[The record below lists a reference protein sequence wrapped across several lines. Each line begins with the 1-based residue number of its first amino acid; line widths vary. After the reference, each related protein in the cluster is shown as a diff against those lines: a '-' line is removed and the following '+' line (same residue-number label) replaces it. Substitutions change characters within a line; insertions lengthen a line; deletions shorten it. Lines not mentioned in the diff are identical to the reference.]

1 MIFSSASPY
10 ITNTLEIMKLSKYR
24 RSTLLLA
31 GCLSLGLVLQAQT
44 KKRLIDEV
52 NPFIGT
58 TNYGTTNPG
67 AVLPNGLMSVT
78 PFNVMGSKE
87 YNKTDKDDRW
97 WSTPYTAE
105 NKFFT
110 GFSHVNLSGVGCP
123 ELGSILISASSGEL
137 DVDYKHYGSPM
148 SRESAKPGYYRTTL
162 DKYQIQAEVTATL
175 RSALASFTFDK
186 GGKSHILVN
195 LGQGLTNES
204 GATVRFLND
213 STIVGSKLM
222 GTFCYNPQAVFNQY
236 FAIRIS
242 RRAPQAGYWK
252 MQPAMHGVE
261 AEWDKDNGKYKLY
274 PTYRREMS
282 GNDVGVWFSF
292 DTKPG
297 EKIYVQTGVSFVNEQ
312 NALLNLNTEQPTL
325 DFAATRAKA
334 EEAWEKALSVIEAE
348 GGTPEERTVFYTS
361 LYHLQIH
368 PNILQD
374 VNGEYPQMGSLKVA
388 KTSHDRYTVY
398 SLWDT
403 YRNVHPLLSL
413 LYPRKQLAMVQT
425 MLDMYKESGWLPKWE
440 LYGQETFTMEGD
452 PAIIVINDTWQRGIR
467 DFDTKLAYEAMLRG
481 ATTPGKDNKL
491 RPDFDDYASR
501 GYVPLREKFDNSVS
515 HALEYYIADWNLSQF
530 ASALGKKKDAQLFAR
545 RASGYKHYYDKE
557 SGLLR
562 PILPDGKFIT
572 PFHPT
577 LGRDFEPNPG
587 FHEGNSWNYS
597 FYIPHDIYG
606 LAKLMGGE
614 RKFVDKLQSVFDKDN
629 YDPANEPD
637 IAYPYLFT
645 YFPKE
650 AWRTQR
656 LTRELLSKL
665 YHNTTGGIPGND
677 DTGAMSAWAIYTML
691 GFYPDC
697 PGSTS
702 YALTTPTFDRVTIHL
717 DKKYY
722 SQPTLV
728 IEKKAAPQGGSEKG
742 AYFRSF
748 ELGNKLYKNVY
759 RLDHKAMTEGGK
771 LTFFTEDK
779 AH

>member
-1 MIFSSASPY
+1 
-10 ITNTLEIMKLSKYR
+10 MKLSKYR

-67 AVLPNGLMSVT
+67 VVLPNGLMSVT

-297 EKIYVQTGVSFVNEQ
+297 EKIYVQTGVSFVSEQ

-334 EEAWEKALSVIEAE
+334 EEAWEKALSVIEVE

-388 KTSHDRYTVY
+388 KTGHDRYTVY

-467 DFDTKLAYEAMLRG
+467 NFDTKLAYEAMLRG

-656 LTRELLSKL
+656 LTRELLPKL

-759 RLDHKAMTEGGK
+759 RLDHKAITEGGK

>member
-1 MIFSSASPY
+1 
-10 ITNTLEIMKLSKYR
+10 MKLSKYR

-31 GCLSLGLVLQAQT
+31 GGLGLGLVLQAQT

-656 LTRELLSKL
+656 LTRELLPKL

>member
-1 MIFSSASPY
+1 
-10 ITNTLEIMKLSKYR
+10 MKLSKYR

-31 GCLSLGLVLQAQT
+31 GCLSLGLMLQAQT

-204 GATVRFLND
+204 GAMVRFLND

-297 EKIYVQTGVSFVNEQ
+297 EKIYVQTGVSFVSEQ

-334 EEAWEKALSVIEAE
+334 EEAWEKALSVIEVE

-467 DFDTKLAYEAMLRG
+467 GFDTKLAYEAMLRG

-491 RPDFDDYASR
+491 RPDFDDYVSR

-656 LTRELLSKL
+656 LTRELLPKL

-771 LTFFTEDK
+771 LIFFTEDK
-779 AH
+779 AN

>member
-1 MIFSSASPY
+1 
-10 ITNTLEIMKLSKYR
+10 MKLSKYR

-297 EKIYVQTGVSFVNEQ
+297 EKIYVQTGVSFVSEQ

-325 DFAATRAKA
+325 DFAATRARA
-334 EEAWEKALSVIEAE
+334 EEAWEKALSVIEVE

-656 LTRELLSKL
+656 LTRELLPKL

-722 SQPTLV
+722 GQPTLV

-759 RLDHKAMTEGGK
+759 RLDHKTMTEGGK
-771 LTFFTEDK
+771 LIFFTEDK
-779 AH
+779 TY

>member
-1 MIFSSASPY
+1 
-10 ITNTLEIMKLSKYR
+10 MKLPKYR
-24 RSTLLLA
+24 SWSLLLA
-31 GCLSLGLVLQAQT
+31 TYLSVGVGLQAQT

-52 NPFIGT
+52 NPFIGS
-58 TNYGTTNPG
+58 TNFGTTNPG

-87 YNKTDKDDRW
+87 YNKTDKDERW
-97 WSTPYTAE
+97 WSTPYTAD

-123 ELGSILISASSGEL
+123 ELGSILISASSGDL
-137 DVDYKHYGSPM
+137 DVNYKHYGSPM
-148 SRESAKPGYYRTTL
+148 SREEAKPGYYRTTL

-175 RSALASFTFDK
+175 RTSLASFTFDR

-213 STIVGSKLM
+213 STLVGSKLM

-242 RRAPQAGYWK
+242 RTAPQSGYWK
-252 MQPAMHGVE
+252 MQPPMVGVE
-261 AEWDKDNGKYKLY
+261 AEWDHDHGKYKLY

-282 GNDVGVWFSF
+282 GSDIGVWFSF
-292 DTKPG
+292 ETKPG
-297 EKIYVQTGVSFVNEQ
+297 EKIYVQTGVSFVSEE
-312 NALLNLNTEQPTL
+312 NALLNLNTEQPKL
-325 DFAATRAKA
+325 DFAGTRARA
-334 EEAWEKALSVIEAE
+334 EEAWEKALSVIEVE

-374 VNGEYPQMGSLKVA
+374 VNGEYPQMGSLKTA

-413 LYPRKQLAMVQT
+413 LYPQKQLAMVQT

-452 PAIIVINDTWQRGIR
+452 PAIVVLNDTWQRGIR
-467 DFDTKLAYEAMLRG
+467 DFDTQLAYEAMLRG

-530 ASALGKKKDAQLFAR
+530 ATALGKKKDAQLFAR
-545 RASGYKHYYDKE
+545 RAAGYKHYYDRE
-557 SGLLR
+557 TGLLR
-562 PILPDGKFIT
+562 PILPDGKFLT
-572 PFHPT
+572 PFSPT

-597 FYIPHDIYG
+597 FYVPHDIYG

-656 LTRELLSKL
+656 LTRELLKKH

-677 DTGAMSAWAIYTML
+677 DTGAMSAWAIYSML

-702 YALTTPTFDRVTIHL
+702 YALTTPIFDRVTIHL

-722 SQPTLV
+722 AQPTLV
-728 IEKKAAPQGGSEKG
+728 IEKQAAPAGGSKTG
-742 AYFRSF
+742 GYFQSF

-759 RLDHKAMTEGGK
+759 RLEHKALVDAGK
-771 LTFFTEDK
+771 LTFLTTEQ
-779 AH
+779 AR

>member
-1 MIFSSASPY
+1 
-10 ITNTLEIMKLSKYR
+10 MKLSKYR
-24 RSTLLLA
+24 RSTPLLA

-186 GGKSHILVN
+186 GGKSHVLVN

-297 EKIYVQTGVSFVNEQ
+297 EKIYVQTGVSFVSEQ

-334 EEAWEKALSVIEAE
+334 EEAWEKALSVIEVE

-413 LYPRKQLAMVQT
+413 LYPHKQLAMVQT

-656 LTRELLSKL
+656 LTRELLPKL

-728 IEKKAAPQGGSEKG
+728 IEKKAAPQEGSEKG

>member
-1 MIFSSASPY
+1 
-10 ITNTLEIMKLSKYR
+10 MKLSKYR

-137 DVDYKHYGSPM
+137 NVDYKHYGSPM

-297 EKIYVQTGVSFVNEQ
+297 EKIYVQTGVSFVSEQ

-334 EEAWEKALSVIEAE
+334 EEAWEKALSVIEVE
-348 GGTPEERTVFYTS
+348 GGTPEERAVFYTS

-656 LTRELLSKL
+656 LTRELLPKL

-702 YALTTPTFDRVTIHL
+702 YALTTPTFDCVTIHL

-759 RLDHKAMTEGGK
+759 RLDHKTMTEGGK
-771 LTFFTEDK
+771 LIFFTEDK
-779 AH
+779 AN

>member
-1 MIFSSASPY
+1 
-10 ITNTLEIMKLSKYR
+10 MKLSKYR

-31 GCLSLGLVLQAQT
+31 GCLSLGIVLQAQT

-204 GATVRFLND
+204 GATVHFLND

-297 EKIYVQTGVSFVNEQ
+297 EKIYVQTGVSFVSEQ

-334 EEAWEKALSVIEAE
+334 EEAWEKALSVIEVE

-656 LTRELLSKL
+656 LTRELLPKL

-779 AH
+779 AN

>member
-1 MIFSSASPY
+1 
-10 ITNTLEIMKLSKYR
+10 MKLSKYR

-252 MQPAMHGVE
+252 MQPTMHGVE

-297 EKIYVQTGVSFVNEQ
+297 EKIYVQTGVSFVSEQ
-312 NALLNLNTEQPTL
+312 NALLNLNTEQPIL

-334 EEAWEKALSVIEAE
+334 EEAWEKALSVIEVE

-440 LYGQETFTMEGD
+440 LYSQETFTMEGD

-656 LTRELLSKL
+656 LTRELLPKL

-728 IEKKAAPQGGSEKG
+728 IEKKVAPQGGSEKG

-779 AH
+779 AN

>member
-1 MIFSSASPY
+1 
-10 ITNTLEIMKLSKYR
+10 MKLSKYR

-31 GCLSLGLVLQAQT
+31 GCLGLGLVLQAQT

-297 EKIYVQTGVSFVNEQ
+297 EKIYVQTGVSFVSEQ

-334 EEAWEKALSVIEAE
+334 EEAWEKALSVIEVE

-656 LTRELLSKL
+656 LTRELLPKL

>member
-1 MIFSSASPY
+1 
-10 ITNTLEIMKLSKYR
+10 MKLSKYR

-297 EKIYVQTGVSFVNEQ
+297 EKIYVQTGVSFVSEQ

-334 EEAWEKALSVIEAE
+334 EEAWEKALSVIEVE

-656 LTRELLSKL
+656 LTRELLPKL

>member
-1 MIFSSASPY
+1 
-10 ITNTLEIMKLSKYR
+10 MKLSKYR

-31 GCLSLGLVLQAQT
+31 GCLGLGLVLQAQT

-162 DKYQIQAEVTATL
+162 DKYQVQAEVTATL

-297 EKIYVQTGVSFVNEQ
+297 EKIYVQTGVSFVSEQ

-334 EEAWEKALSVIEAE
+334 EEAWEKALSVIEVE

-452 PAIIVINDTWQRGIR
+452 PAIIVINDAWQRGIR

-656 LTRELLSKL
+656 LTRELLPKL

>member
-1 MIFSSASPY
+1 
-10 ITNTLEIMKLSKYR
+10 MKLSKYR

-297 EKIYVQTGVSFVNEQ
+297 EKIYVQTGVSFVSEQ

-334 EEAWEKALSVIEAE
+334 EEAWEKALSVIEVE

-656 LTRELLSKL
+656 LTRELLPKL

-759 RLDHKAMTEGGK
+759 RLDHKAMTEAGK

>member
-1 MIFSSASPY
+1 
-10 ITNTLEIMKLSKYR
+10 MKLSKYR

-31 GCLSLGLVLQAQT
+31 GCLGLGLVLQAQT

-297 EKIYVQTGVSFVNEQ
+297 EKIYVQTGVSFVSEQ

-334 EEAWEKALSVIEAE
+334 EEAWEKALSVIEVE

-452 PAIIVINDTWQRGIR
+452 PAIIVINDAWQRGIR

-656 LTRELLSKL
+656 LTRELLPKL

>member
-1 MIFSSASPY
+1 
-10 ITNTLEIMKLSKYR
+10 MKLSKYR

-297 EKIYVQTGVSFVNEQ
+297 EKIYVQTGVSFISEQ

-334 EEAWEKALSVIEAE
+334 EEAWEKALSVIEVE

-656 LTRELLSKL
+656 LTRELLPKL

-748 ELGNKLYKNVY
+748 ELANKLYKNVY
-759 RLDHKAMTEGGK
+759 RLEHKAMTEGGK

>member
-1 MIFSSASPY
+1 
-10 ITNTLEIMKLSKYR
+10 MKLSKYR

-297 EKIYVQTGVSFVNEQ
+297 EKIYVQTGVSFVSEQ

-334 EEAWEKALSVIEAE
+334 EEAWEKALSVIEVE

-656 LTRELLSKL
+656 LTRELLPKL

-771 LTFFTEDK
+771 LTFFTESK

>member
-1 MIFSSASPY
+1 
-10 ITNTLEIMKLSKYR
+10 MKLSKYR

-31 GCLSLGLVLQAQT
+31 GCLGLGLVLQAQT

-297 EKIYVQTGVSFVNEQ
+297 EKIYVQTGVSFVSEQ

-334 EEAWEKALSVIEAE
+334 EEAWEKALSVIEVE

-656 LTRELLSKL
+656 LTRELLPKL

-759 RLDHKAMTEGGK
+759 RLDHKTMTEGGK
-771 LTFFTEDK
+771 LIFFTEDK
-779 AH
+779 AN

>member
-1 MIFSSASPY
+1 
-10 ITNTLEIMKLSKYR
+10 MKLSKYR

-297 EKIYVQTGVSFVNEQ
+297 EKIYVQTGVSFVSEQ

-325 DFAATRAKA
+325 DFATTRAKA
-334 EEAWEKALSVIEAE
+334 EEAWEKALSVIEVE

-656 LTRELLSKL
+656 LTRELLPKL

-759 RLDHKAMTEGGK
+759 RIDHKAMIEGGK

>member
-1 MIFSSASPY
+1 
-10 ITNTLEIMKLSKYR
+10 MKLSKYR

-297 EKIYVQTGVSFVNEQ
+297 EKIYVQTGVSIVNEQ

>member
-1 MIFSSASPY
+1 
-10 ITNTLEIMKLSKYR
+10 MKLSKYR

-297 EKIYVQTGVSFVNEQ
+297 EKIYVQTGVSFVSEQ

-334 EEAWEKALSVIEAE
+334 EEAWEKTLSVIEVE

-491 RPDFDDYASR
+491 RPDFDDYVSR

-656 LTRELLSKL
+656 LTRELLPKL

>member
-1 MIFSSASPY
+1 
-10 ITNTLEIMKLSKYR
+10 MKLSKYR

-297 EKIYVQTGVSFVNEQ
+297 EKIYVQTGVSFVSEQ

-334 EEAWEKALSVIEAE
+334 EEAWEKALSVIEVE

-656 LTRELLSKL
+656 LTRELLPKL

-759 RLDHKAMTEGGK
+759 RLDHKTMTEGGK
-771 LTFFTEDK
+771 LIFFTEDK

>member
-1 MIFSSASPY
+1 
-10 ITNTLEIMKLSKYR
+10 MKLSKYR

-123 ELGSILISASSGEL
+123 ELGSVLISASSGEL

-297 EKIYVQTGVSFVNEQ
+297 EKIYVQTGVSFVSEQ

-334 EEAWEKALSVIEAE
+334 EEAWEKALSVIEVE
-348 GGTPEERTVFYTS
+348 GGTPEERAVFYTS

-413 LYPRKQLAMVQT
+413 LYPLKQLAMVQT

-452 PAIIVINDTWQRGIR
+452 PAIIVVNDTWQRGIR

-656 LTRELLSKL
+656 LTRELLPKL

>member
-1 MIFSSASPY
+1 
-10 ITNTLEIMKLSKYR
+10 MKLSKYR

-297 EKIYVQTGVSFVNEQ
+297 EKIYVQTGVSFVSEQ

-325 DFAATRAKA
+325 DFVATRAKA
-334 EEAWEKALSVIEAE
+334 EEAWEKALSVIEVE

-656 LTRELLSKL
+656 LTRELLPKL

>member
-1 MIFSSASPY
+1 
-10 ITNTLEIMKLSKYR
+10 MKLSKYR

-297 EKIYVQTGVSFVNEQ
+297 EKIYVQTGVSFVSEQ

-334 EEAWEKALSVIEAE
+334 EEAWEKALSVIEVE

-656 LTRELLSKL
+656 LTRELLPKL

-748 ELGNKLYKNVY
+748 ELANKLYKNVY
-759 RLDHKAMTEGGK
+759 RLEHKAMTEGGK

>member
-1 MIFSSASPY
+1 
-10 ITNTLEIMKLSKYR
+10 MKLSKYR

-97 WSTPYTAE
+97 WSTPYTTE

-297 EKIYVQTGVSFVNEQ
+297 EKIYVQTGVSFVSEQ
-312 NALLNLNTEQPTL
+312 NALQNLNTEQPTL

-334 EEAWEKALSVIEAE
+334 EEAWEKALSVIEVE

-656 LTRELLSKL
+656 LTRELLPKL

-742 AYFRSF
+742 VYFRSF

-771 LTFFTEDK
+771 LIFFTEDK
-779 AH
+779 AN

>member
-1 MIFSSASPY
+1 
-10 ITNTLEIMKLSKYR
+10 MKLSKYR

-252 MQPAMHGVE
+252 MQPTMHGVE

-297 EKIYVQTGVSFVNEQ
+297 EKIYVQTGVSFVSEQ

-334 EEAWEKALSVIEAE
+334 EEAWEKALSVIEVE

-656 LTRELLSKL
+656 LTRELLPKL

-728 IEKKAAPQGGSEKG
+728 IEKKAASQGGSEKR

-759 RLDHKAMTEGGK
+759 RLDHKAMTEAGK

>member
-1 MIFSSASPY
+1 
-10 ITNTLEIMKLSKYR
+10 MKLSKYR

-123 ELGSILISASSGEL
+123 ELGSVLISASSGEL

-297 EKIYVQTGVSFVNEQ
+297 EKIYVQTGVSFVSEQ

-334 EEAWEKALSVIEAE
+334 EEAWEKALSVIEVE

-656 LTRELLSKL
+656 LTRELLPKL

>member
-1 MIFSSASPY
+1 
-10 ITNTLEIMKLSKYR
+10 MKLSKYR

-137 DVDYKHYGSPM
+137 DVDYKHYGSPI

-297 EKIYVQTGVSFVNEQ
+297 EKIYVQTGVSFVSEQ
-312 NALLNLNTEQPTL
+312 NALLNLNTEQPIL

-334 EEAWEKALSVIEAE
+334 EEAWEKALSVIEVE

-452 PAIIVINDTWQRGIR
+452 PAIIVINDTWQRGIH

-491 RPDFDDYASR
+491 RPDFDDYVSR

-572 PFHPT
+572 PFHPI

-656 LTRELLSKL
+656 LTRELLPKL

-748 ELGNKLYKNVY
+748 ELGNRLYKNVY

-771 LTFFTEDK
+771 LIFFTEDK
-779 AH
+779 AN

>member
-1 MIFSSASPY
+1 
-10 ITNTLEIMKLSKYR
+10 MKLSKYR

-297 EKIYVQTGVSFVNEQ
+297 EKIYVQTGVSFVSEQ

-334 EEAWEKALSVIEAE
+334 EEAWEKALSVIEVE

-491 RPDFDDYASR
+491 RPDFDDYVSR

-656 LTRELLSKL
+656 LTRELLPKL

-697 PGSTS
+697 PGLTS

-771 LTFFTEDK
+771 LIFFTEDK
-779 AH
+779 AN

>member
-1 MIFSSASPY
+1 
-10 ITNTLEIMKLSKYR
+10 MKLSKYR

-261 AEWDKDNGKYKLY
+261 AEWDKDNGRYKLY

-297 EKIYVQTGVSFVNEQ
+297 EKIYVQTGVSFVSEQ

-334 EEAWEKALSVIEAE
+334 EEAWEKALSVIEVE

-388 KTSHDRYTVY
+388 KTGHDRYTVY

-467 DFDTKLAYEAMLRG
+467 NFDTKLAYEAMLRG

-656 LTRELLSKL
+656 LTRELLPKL

-771 LTFFTEDK
+771 LIFFTEDK

>member
-1 MIFSSASPY
+1 
-10 ITNTLEIMKLSKYR
+10 MKLSKYR

-67 AVLPNGLMSVT
+67 AALPNGLMSVT

-252 MQPAMHGVE
+252 MQPTMHGVE

-297 EKIYVQTGVSFVNEQ
+297 EKIYVQTGVSFVSEQ

-334 EEAWEKALSVIEAE
+334 EEAWEKALSVIEVE

-491 RPDFDDYASR
+491 RPDFDDYVSR

-530 ASALGKKKDAQLFAR
+530 ASALEKKKDAQLFAR

-656 LTRELLSKL
+656 LTGELLPKL

>member
-1 MIFSSASPY
+1 
-10 ITNTLEIMKLSKYR
+10 MKLSKYR

-297 EKIYVQTGVSFVNEQ
+297 EKIYVQTGVSFVSEQ

-334 EEAWEKALSVIEAE
+334 EEAWEKALSVIEVE

-557 SGLLR
+557 SALLR

-656 LTRELLSKL
+656 LTRELLPKL

-717 DKKYY
+717 DKEYY

-748 ELGNKLYKNVY
+748 ELDNKLYKNVY

-771 LTFFTEDK
+771 LIFFTEDK
-779 AH
+779 AN

>member
-1 MIFSSASPY
+1 
-10 ITNTLEIMKLSKYR
+10 MKLSKYR

-297 EKIYVQTGVSFVNEQ
+297 EKIYVQTGVSFVSEQ

-325 DFAATRAKA
+325 DFAATRARA
-334 EEAWEKALSVIEAE
+334 EEAWEKVLSVIEVE

-491 RPDFDDYASR
+491 RPDFDDYVSR

-656 LTRELLSKL
+656 LTRELLPKL

>member
-1 MIFSSASPY
+1 
-10 ITNTLEIMKLSKYR
+10 MKLSKYR

-31 GCLSLGLVLQAQT
+31 GGLGLGLVLQAQT

-261 AEWDKDNGKYKLY
+261 AEWDKDNGRYKLY

-297 EKIYVQTGVSFVNEQ
+297 EKIYVQTGVSFVSEQ

-334 EEAWEKALSVIEAE
+334 EEAWEKALSVIEVE

-530 ASALGKKKDAQLFAR
+530 ASALGKKDAQLFAR

-606 LAKLMGGE
+606 LAKLIGGE

-656 LTRELLSKL
+656 LTRELLPKL

-779 AH
+779 AN

>member
-1 MIFSSASPY
+1 
-10 ITNTLEIMKLSKYR
+10 MKLSKYR

-562 PILPDGKFIT
+562 PILLDGKFIT

-656 LTRELLSKL
+656 LTRELLPKL